1 MQQGTTDTGSRRYIG
16 YKLLFKLLSGSA
28 ALLAA
33 YEAVYFLW
41 LAPTFPMPDST
52 AGASPD
58 SLPVRLFHN
67 QPLTAVMGSLLLF
80 VLLLVALGFLYH
92 VQSNVVRFVTKAM
105 DLMAHH
111 EYDPESLP
119 AVRPWMR
126 ENMELTALVRE
137 VVAEQQFMEQI
148 KQVAGR
154 GYVIEDVLENLFR
167 HMQPHMPVDRIDI
180 AYVNRVRGSITIEHA
195 VTGYSPIL
203 LAAGHSCR
211 MDDPWY
217 AECLFAGRSFVSS
230 DLSTETGAGRNR
242 NTDAINLLVRE
253 GILSGM
259 MFPLFLSGSV
269 YAFLFFG
276 AREKDR
282 FGAWEQMIGRN
293 TASELSF
300 LLDKTLLTK
309 TMFSTITT
317 SFSELVD
324 RKDNETA
331 DHINRMVAYS
341 SLLAGLL
348 TTHPNGGYRINNR
361 FVRDITNHAAIHD
374 IGKVAIPDA
383 ILKKNGKLTPE
394 EWEIMKTHASIGS
407 DILLDM
413 KRDLTLFR
421 QDFYEV
427 ATNIAR
433 HHHERWDGTGYPD
446 ALKGDDIPLEAR
458 IVAVAD
464 VFDALS
470 SKRVYKE
477 AWSFEDSLLELRASA
492 GSHLDPV
499 LVGLFLEHE
508 AEIRIIH
515 RRNGAAKSIMS
526 A

>member
-1 MQQGTTDTGSRRYIG
+1 MQPGTTGIRIG
-16 YKLLFKLLSGSA
+16 RTIGQKSLFRLLSVSA
-28 ALLAA
+28 CALAA
-33 YEAVYFLW
+33 YAFLYFLV
-41 LAPTFPMPDST
+41 LVPSFPAPAPQS
-52 AGASPD
+52 GAPPEG
-58 SLPVRLFHN
+58 LPARLFHN
-67 QPLTAVMGSLLLF
+67 QALTAVMVSLLLF
-80 VLLLVALGFLYH
+80 AILLFSLLFLHH
-92 VQSNVVRFVTKAM
+92 VQTNVARFVTKAM
-105 DLMAHH
+105 DMMAHH
-111 EYDPESLP
+111 EYEPENLP
-119 AVRPWMR
+119 DVRPWLR
-126 ENMELTALVRE
+126 ENAELTALVRE
-137 VVAEQQFMEQI
+137 VVTEQQFMEQI

-180 AYVNRVRGSITIEHA
+180 AYVNRVRGTITLEHA

-211 MDDPWY
+211 MDEPRY
-217 AECLFAGRSFVSS
+217 AECLFAGRTFVSG
-230 DLSTETGAGRNR
+230 DLSVETGAGRNKG
-242 NTDAINLLVRE
+242 TDSLSLLVRE

-276 AREKDR
+276 SREKDR

-309 TMFSTITT
+309 TMFSAITT

-331 DHINRMVAYS
+331 DHINRMVAFS

-394 EWEIMKTHASIGS
+394 EWETMKTHASVGS

-464 VFDALS
+464 VFDALT

-477 AWSFEDSLLELRASA
+477 AWSFENSILELRASA
-492 GSHLDPV
+492 GTHLDPV

-508 AEIRIIH
+508 EEIRIIH
-515 RRNGAAKSIMS
+515 RRNGASKSIMS

>member
-1 MQQGTTDTGSRRYIG
+1 MHQGMTGNRTDRTIG
-16 YKLLFKLLSGSA
+16 YQFLFRT
-28 ALLAA
+28 LLATA
-33 YEAVYFLW
+33 CLPVVYLAVYFFL
-41 LAPTFPMPDST
+41 LVPSFPVPGHPDARQEGLLSM
-52 AGASPD
+52 
-58 SLPVRLFHN
+58 LFHN
-67 QPLTAVMGSLLLF
+67 QALTAILTSLLLLGILF
-80 VLLLVALGFLYH
+80 LSLVLQHRMHTSVTG
-92 VQSNVVRFVTKAM
+92 FVTKAM

-119 AVRPWMR
+119 GITPWVR
-126 ENMELTALVRE
+126 ESAALTELVRN
-137 VVAEQQFMEQI
+137 VVSEQQFMEQI

-180 AYVNRVRGSITIEHA
+180 AYVNRVRGTITIEHA
-195 VTGYSPIL
+195 VTGYSSIL
-203 LAAGHSCR
+203 LAAGHTCR
-211 MDDPWY
+211 MDEPRY
-217 AECLFAGRSFVSS
+217 AECLFAGRMFVSGN
-230 DLSTETGAGRNR
+230 LSEETGAGQHEG
-242 NTDAINLLVRE
+242 TDALGLLVRE

-269 YAFLFFG
+269 FAFLFFG
-276 AREKDR
+276 SRAEDR
-282 FGAWEQMIGRN
+282 FGDWEQMIGRN

-324 RKDNETA
+324 RKDNETG
-331 DHINRMVAYS
+331 DHINRMVAYTA
-341 SLLAGLL
+341 LLAGLL
-348 TTHPNGGYRINNR
+348 TTHPNGEYRINNR
-361 FVRDITNHAAIHD
+361 FVRDVTNHAAIHD

-394 EWEIMKTHASIGS
+394 EWEIMKTHSSVGS

-413 KRDLTLFR
+413 KQDLTIFR

-433 HHHERWDGTGYPD
+433 HHHEHWDGTGYPD
-446 ALKGDDIPLEAR
+446 GLKADTIPLEAR

-470 SKRVYKE
+470 TKRVYKE
-477 AWSFEDSLLELRASA
+477 AWSFEDSIRELRASA
-492 GSHLDPV
+492 GTHLDPV
-499 LVGLFLEHE
+499 LVALFLDHE
-508 AEIRIIH
+508 DEVRAIH
-515 RRNGAAKSIMS
+515 RKNGIAIS
-526 A
+526 AMPA